1 MATYSSTLAWKIPW
15 MEKHGRLQSM
25 GSQRGTCAVAGTDL
39 AEAQATGATLRPRSG
54 DATESARLQR
64 HKSGQEELPKVR
76 GLGQRPRRDTTRPR
90 SGEVAREATPHPRS
104 SSCAGKGG
112 PRGATPRSRSGGPA
126 VRRYPSSEVRSS
138 GCTLLEQ
145 L

>member
-64 HKSGQEELPKVR
+64 HRSSREELSHI
-76 GLGQRPRRDTTRPR
+76 RRQ
-90 SGEVAREATPHPRS
+90 GWQLREATPCP
-104 SSCAGKGG
+104 
-112 PRGATPRSRSGGPA
+112 
-126 VRRYPSSEVRSS
+126 RSS
-138 GCTLLEQ
+138 GCTGTGRQ
-145 L
+145 RGATSR